1 MGCLSTS
8 IPVSYTHLDVYKRQD
23 THFRLLPRHSGS
35 HRFPADRR
43 LPADT
48 LKGYRHNFQ
57 TAGYMA
63 VFRSSSP
70 HTIIQKARSEIFHTV
85 LAQVHTH
92 FLHVLPLTDQ
102 GRQYTA
108 DNAIPV
114 FYKTHK
120 SLQFLTLLFGLLP
133 VSYTHLVIFSVLSVW
148 YSFRI
153 P

>member
-1 MGCLSTS
+1 
-8 IPVSYTHLDVYKRQD
+8 
-23 THFRLLPRHSGS
+23 
-35 HRFPADRR
+35 
-43 LPADT
+43 
-48 LKGYRHNFQ
+48 
-57 TAGYMA
+57 MA

-120 SLQFLTLLFGLLP
+120 SLQFLTLLFGLLQSEYYIP
-133 VSYTHLVIFSVLSVW
+133 HHKYPSAPLHGRLCQMSARHFYCGDTYHGFLL
-148 YSFRI
+148 FRRQTVQ
-153 P
+153 PGNDFP